1 MTRRPASEHRWLVLA
16 EDGRHV
22 TLSRQTD
29 PTDDEI
35 ARSAEALCA
44 TGQGGWLAVLEGRYY
59 QRRDKV
65 SLLMVRQL
73 GPTKT
78 AWEAAAE
85 AFLTARRRA
94 TASRTG

>member
-1 MTRRPASEHRWLVLA
+1 MTHSPAREHRWIVLG

-22 TLSRQTD
+22 TLGRHTD

-35 ARSAEALCA
+35 ARSAEALRT

-59 QRRDKV
+59 QPRDKV

-85 AFLTARRRA
+85 AFLAARRRA
-94 TASRTG
+94 TAPRTG